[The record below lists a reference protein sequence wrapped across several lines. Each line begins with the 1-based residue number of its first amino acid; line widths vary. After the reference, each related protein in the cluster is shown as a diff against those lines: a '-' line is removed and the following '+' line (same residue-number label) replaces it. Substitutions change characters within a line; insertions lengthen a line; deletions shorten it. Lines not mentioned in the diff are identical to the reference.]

1 MGVINFA
8 DLITETDVARPP
20 GRPGGAP
27 RPPAGPRAR
36 TYSSGPG

>member
-8 DLITETDVARPP
+8 DLITETEVARPP
-20 GRPGGAP
+20 AGA
-27 RPPAGPRAR
+27 RAR